1 MRSKEE
7 EKNKNKNKIYSEK
20 YGIIMMIKVP
30 WLEGYL

>member
-30 WLEGYL
+30 